1 MKDNLEI
8 ILSILGSSSLTSFI
22 MFLINRR
29 DSIKENKKADTS
41 ARAKMLIGLG
51 HDRILDITDKIIKR
65 GGITLKEKRNLR
77 YLYEP
82 YKELGG
88 NGDCEIGYDVC
99 LKLPV
104 LSEEEAIE
112 RDNNER

>member
-1 MKDNLEI
+1 MKDSLEI
-8 ILSILGSSSLTSFI
+8 ILSIVGSSSLTSFI

-29 DSIKENKKADTS
+29 DRIKENEKTDTS
-41 ARAKMLIGLG
+41 ARDKMLIGLG

-65 GGITLKEKRNLR
+65 GGITLKEKQNLR

-88 NGDCEIGYDVC
+88 NSDCEICYDAC
-99 LKLPV
+99 LKLPIV
-104 LSEEEAIE
+104 SEEAAIE
-112 RDNNER
+112 RDNHE